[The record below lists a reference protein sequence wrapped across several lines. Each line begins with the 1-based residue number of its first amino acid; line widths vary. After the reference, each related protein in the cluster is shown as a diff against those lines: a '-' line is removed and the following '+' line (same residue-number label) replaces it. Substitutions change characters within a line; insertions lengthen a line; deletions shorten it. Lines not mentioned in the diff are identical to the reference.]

1 MTAFKS
7 LRLATQLIIAFVLVG
22 MVAVFTGWFGLSGTS
37 TVSRMMTTSYENNS
51 LGMKYLANT
60 TVQMSALQQRV
71 IYVTI
76 LTDPKERGEMAALI
90 EPAVKEVQDW
100 VTKEKGTA
108 QSDAAKVL
116 WSQFDA
122 IWPVYMDATRHVV
135 AAANANKGDEA
146 KRILLGDTRPRY
158 IAIRTL
164 LLKLSDDLS
173 KSADDTNLAGIA
185 TYQRIRVNTLLAIL
199 AGFGLSIGLGLLVT
213 RVIKQSVGGEPRE
226 AAALAQRV
234 AAGDLS
240 MEVQLTEGDSTS
252 MMAALKSMV
261 KALSGVV
268 GETRKAVDGAR
279 RGDFS
284 QPMAVAGT
292 QGYILD
298 LGTSL
303 NQLTATC
310 KQGLDDVVRVLEA
323 SAKGDLSE
331 RITASYE
338 GDFARLKG
346 ASNSTLDK
354 LNSIINDLVRV
365 LEASAGGVL
374 TERIT
379 LAYDGEFGRLRNA
392 SNTTLDQLASIF
404 DEIVRVL
411 EPAAKGDLTGRITKE
426 YQGEFARVKQAA
438 NTTLDRLAATI
449 EDMVRVLEASA
460 QGVLSER
467 ITAAQEG
474 EFRRLKDASNTTLDK
489 LTVIINDLVRVL
501 EAAAQGDLTERISGS
516 FQGEFDRLKAAS
528 NTTLDKL
535 AATITDV
542 LQASRNMVSAS
553 EQLSS
558 TAQALSQGASEQA
571 ASVEETSASMEQ
583 MSASIAQNNENA
595 KVTGDIATRTAGET
609 VAGGQAVRETVVA
622 MKQIAHKI
630 AIIDDIAYQTNLL
643 ALNAAIEAGRAGEH
657 GKGFAVVAAEVRK
670 LAERSQVAAE
680 EISRLAGD
688 SVGLAEKAGGLLEA
702 IVPSI
707 QKTADLVQEISAAS
721 SEQNSG
727 VGQINSAIGQ
737 ISSSVQQNAAA
748 SEQLASTS
756 EEVNAQALELQ
767 ATMEFFTLADEREPH
782 TRSPLKAIAKAQG
795 KGKGGG
801 LRPLA
806 RGADKTSGEFTRF

>member
-1 MTAFKS
+1 MTWFRS
-7 LRLATQLIIAFVLVG
+7 LRLATQLILAFVLVG
-22 MVAVFTGWFGLSGTS
+22 TVAVFTGWFGLSGTS
-37 TVSRMMTTSYENNS
+37 TLSGMMTASYQNSS
-51 LGMKYLANT
+51 LGLKYLANT
-60 TVQMSALQQRV
+60 TVQVGALQQRV
-71 IYVTI
+71 IYITV
-76 LTDPKERGEMAALI
+76 LTDPKERAEMTALI
-90 EPAVKEVQDW
+90 DPAIKEVQDW
-100 VTKEKGTA
+100 VAKEKGTV
-108 QSDAAKVL
+108 QSDAAKGL
-116 WSQFDA
+116 WKQYDE
-122 IWPVYMDATRHVV
+122 IWPAYLDATRRV
-135 AAANANKGDEA
+135 AAAIAA
-146 KRILLGDTRPRY
+146 KQPDDARRILLTETRPRY
-158 IAIRTL
+158 VAIRTI

-173 KSADDTNLAGIA
+173 KASDDANQTGIA
-185 TYQRIRVNTLLAIL
+185 TYQKIRTNTLLAIL
-199 AGFGLSIGLGLLVT
+199 AGFALSIGLGLLVT
-213 RVIKQSVGGEPRE
+213 RIIKQSVGGEPGE

-240 MEVQLTEGDSTS
+240 MEVRLAEGDSTS
-252 MMAALKSMV
+252 IMAALKAMV

-268 GETRKAVDGAR
+268 GETRKAVDGAK

-284 QPMAVAGT
+284 QRMEVAGA

-331 RITASYE
+331 RITAAYE

-346 ASNSTLDK
+346 ASNTTLDK
-354 LNSIINDLVRV
+354 LNAIINDLVRV
-365 LEASAGGVL
+365 LEASARGVL

-379 LAYDGEFGRLRNA
+379 QAYDGEFGRLRNA
-392 SNTTLDQLASIF
+392 SNATLDQLASTF
-404 DEIVRVL
+404 EEIVKVL
-411 EPAAKGDLTGRITKE
+411 EPAAKGDLTGRISKE

-438 NTTLDRLAATI
+438 NTTIDRLAATI

-489 LTVIINDLVRVL
+489 LTVIIDDLVRVL
-501 EAAAQGDLTERISGS
+501 EAAARGDLTERISGS

-535 AATITDV
+535 AGTITDV

-595 KVTGDIATRTAGET
+595 KVTGNIATRTAGET

-721 SEQNSG
+721 SEQNAG

-767 ATMEFFTLADEREPH
+767 ATMEFFTLAGDLEPQPRSS
-782 TRSPLKAIAKAQG
+782 RSPAAKAPA
-795 KGKGGG
+795 KGSG

-806 RGADKTSGEFTRF
+806 RGGDRTSGEFTRF